1 MNFKLVTGAT
11 LALTLAIGTP
21 RAFATVADFHLA
33 SSGYNQDSPVAGNL
47 FESVGL
53 LLSSPV
59 GLVTACGGECLSA
72 GAQTYT
78 GVITG
83 TFVSPNTITPT
94 TASSL
99 SFSVVESNHEVIS
112 LYDSGNNL
120 ITTLTGSGTLNYN
133 GATAVSYFVDD
144 LHYDGLYQA
153 SYTLASVNAVPEPS
167 TWAMMILGFAGIGFM
182 AYRRKSKPAF
192 RLA

>member
-21 RAFATVADFHLA
+21 QAFATVADFQLA
-33 SSGYNQDSPVAGNL
+33 SSGYIQDSPVAGNL

-53 LLSSPV
+53 LLSSPA
-59 GLVTACGGECLSA
+59 GLVTACGGDCLSA

-99 SFSVVESNHEVIS
+99 SFSVVESNDAVIS

-120 ITTLTGSGTLNYN
+120 VTTLTGSGTLTYN

-144 LHYDGLYQA
+144 LNYDGLYQA

-167 TWAMMILGFAGIGFM
+167 TWAMMILGFAGVGFM
-182 AYRRKSKPAF
+182 AYRRKSKPA
-192 RLA
+192 LMTA